1 MFSLHFPVWEKFMMM
16 KLMYSFSN
24 SASFIKGH
32 ATSKLMDCE
41 HVNMPVFK
49 STTAPFDKKTSCPL
63 AQKIDTMYI
72 KLEFALIV

>member
-1 MFSLHFPVWEKFMMM
+1 M

-49 STTAPFDKKTSCPL
+49 STKAPFDKKPPAL
-63 AQKIDTMYI
+63 LLKIYTMYI
-72 KLEFALIV
+72 TLEFALIV

>member
-1 MFSLHFPVWEKFMMM
+1 MMM

-49 STTAPFDKKTSCPL
+49 STKAPFDKKPPVPL
-63 AQKIDTMYI
+63 LKIYTMYI
-72 KLEFALIV
+72 TLEFALIV